1 MLAGLTDWIHLWQMP
16 LFGVLAIGWLFG
28 GGWLLLRSL
37 KKSEYPKKNKLPQC
51 ILIFLV
57 AGMGGG
63 AVAMVVFFLFYTIGE
78 AIEVNLK
85 TAGLGA
91 AVVALFAT
99 TMMVIFA
106 MLDLSL
112 KEAFKAARIPLLGQL
127 VLMAAVCAAAILPVP
142 GILEEKRAQGG
153 CNNNLAHIADGL
165 QRYQSENGVPPTA
178 LQALVD
184 EKYVEAKHL
193 QCPAVEDVAL
203 GYFYSNRRMTRR
215 DKATKQMIVCDKN
228 GNHGEPRNVLFT
240 NGNTRVVETEEFEV
254 LIALEDNEGFVADLR
269 AADGS
274 GE

>member
-16 LFGVLAIGWLFG
+16 LFVVLAIGWLGG

-37 KKSEYPKKNKLPQC
+37 KKSQYPKKIKLPQC

-106 MLDLSL
+106 MLELSL
-112 KEAFKAARIPLLGQL
+112 KEALKAARIPLLGQL
-127 VLMAAVCAAAILPVP
+127 VLMAAIGAAAILPVP
-142 GILEEKRAQGG
+142 GMLQERRAQRG
-153 CNNNLAHIADGL
+153 CNNNLVHIADGL

-184 EKYVEAKHL
+184 EEYIEAKHL
-193 QCPAVEDVAL
+193 QCPSVAEQAVE
-203 GYFYSNRRMTRR
+203 YFYSNRRMTRR
-215 DKATKQMIVCDKN
+215 DKATKQMVVCDKK

-240 NGNTRVVETEEFEV
+240 NGNTRLVETEEFEV
-254 LIALEDNEGFVADLR
+254 LIALEENEGFVAALR
-269 AADGS
+269 AAEGD
-274 GE
+274 E